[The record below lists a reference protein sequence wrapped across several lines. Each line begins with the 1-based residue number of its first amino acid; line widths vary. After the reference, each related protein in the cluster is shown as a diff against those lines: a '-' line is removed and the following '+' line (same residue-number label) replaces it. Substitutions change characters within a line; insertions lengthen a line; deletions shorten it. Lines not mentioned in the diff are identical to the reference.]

1 VSDGKHFCKNNVTV
15 KDASQVTTKFT
26 FDKAVD
32 GSTVT
37 SCIYFQGSRY
47 CDTQDYFGESFIN
60 VISIAEGTP

>member
-1 VSDGKHFCKNNVTV
+1 VTV

-37 SCIYFQGSRY
+37 GCIYFQGSRY
-47 CDTQDYFGESFIN
+47 CDSQDYFGESFIN
-60 VISIAEGTP
+60 VIPIAEGTP